1 MNFRIFNFHLQMDL
15 SQRLLGVQRAPK
27 TQILSHDEFC
37 IDSAR
42 LEGSTG
48 SLNVRATR
56 GPFFPGFCSDPWYFH
71 TLFGESTH
79 AGVKCFMNINRDKR

>member
-1 MNFRIFNFHLQMDL
+1 MDL

-48 SLNVRATR
+48 SLNTRAAR
-56 GPFFPGFCSDPWYFH
+56 GPFLRVFEVIHNIFIPYLVNQLICCSERATYEP
-71 TLFGESTH
+71 T
-79 AGVKCFMNINRDKR
+79 AR